1 MKNYNILKSAF
12 VFILSVFLFSCE
24 RERNSDGNL
33 DQFRLTATFDSGESI
48 TFKQFNPDE
57 SDAGLLICN
66 CVFYDDQMV
75 IAFGADHYRDPSKS
89 NGFDAGFSVDGV
101 TTQRAFEFREENAS
115 ATNTSTYVER
125 IAPGLDGFKIYD
137 NKENYRRS
145 INGSGFCIRE
155 ELPVDFQ
162 SIDVTRY
169 SSENGGTIE
178 GSFSINVYHEQ
189 DACATYEKERIT
201 GVFKL
206 KRINFR

>member
-1 MKNYNILKSAF
+1 MNKSNILKSAF
-12 VFILSVFLFSCE
+12 VFIFSVFLFSCE

-57 SDAGLLICN
+57 SDAGLLLCN

-89 NGFDAGFSVDGV
+89 NGFDIGINVPNV
-101 TTQRAFEFREENAS
+101 TSQRAYEFREENDD
-115 ATNTSTYVER
+115 ATNAVAFLDRIST
-125 IAPGLDGFKIYD
+125 GLSGVKVY
-137 NKENYRRS
+137 NNVENYRRFL
-145 INGSGFCIRE
+145 NGSGICIRE

-189 DACATYEKERIT
+189 AACATYEKERIT

-206 KRINFR
+206 KRINIR